1 MNDSNTDS
9 PLRYVHDGR
18 GGTIYF
24 QSEETSLEMWYELA
38 MPPSIIIMG
47 IPEPKYWEAHTKT
60 PLSRREEILGFI
72 GAQVIKDKLS
82 GEGYF
87 LIDDNI
93 LSICRGKNPNMN

>member
-47 IPEPKYWEAHTKT
+47 IP
-60 PLSRREEILGFI
+60 
-72 GAQVIKDKLS
+72 
-82 GEGYF
+82 
-87 LIDDNI
+87 
-93 LSICRGKNPNMN
+93 